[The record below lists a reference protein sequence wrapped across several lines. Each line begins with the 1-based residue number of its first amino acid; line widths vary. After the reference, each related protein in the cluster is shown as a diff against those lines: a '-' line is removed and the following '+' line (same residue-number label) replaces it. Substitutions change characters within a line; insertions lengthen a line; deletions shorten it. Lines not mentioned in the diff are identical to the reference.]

1 MKKKKW
7 IITSVILVVFC
18 AGLFVYNHYRGSSSA
33 ADPAEISIP
42 RKNSVLNVNG
52 LVVRPQTLTDGITS
66 VGSLLPD
73 EEVDL
78 SFETSGKIVSI
89 NFQEGSTVRKG
100 ELLAKVNDKPLLAQL
115 SRYEAQLKLAED
127 RVYRQ
132 SALLEKDAVSQE
144 AYEQARTELAMLNAD
159 IDIVRSNI
167 ALTELHAPF
176 DGVIGLRNVS
186 EGAYASPSVV
196 VAKLTKIKPLKIDLS
211 VPERYAS
218 QIKPGTRLTFTVEGY
233 NETFHA
239 EVYATESKID
249 PNTHYFSVRAH
260 YPNTR
265 GRLLPGRFVSVK
277 IRMHD
282 IPDAIAIGVGVGAV
296 MALLMQFIAPS
307 VVRPFTSD
315 EAVVKAGAAY
325 IRSYIFDC
333 LFAGIQFSFSGYFCA
348 WGRSGLSF
356 LHNTLSILLVRVPG
370 AWLACRFF
378 PQTLV
383 PMGLAPACGSLFSS
397 IVCVLLYRWMKRQN
411 KPTGDKD

>member
-18 AGLFVYNHYRGSSSA
+18 TGLVVYNHYRGSSSA
-33 ADPAEISIP
+33 ADADPSEISIP
-42 RKNSVLNVNG
+42 RKSSVLNVNG

-132 SALLEKDAVSQE
+132 SALLEKDAVSLE

-167 ALTELHAPF
+167 ALTELHAPC

-282 IPDAIAIGVGVGAV
+282 IPDAIAIPT
-296 MALLMQFIAPS
+296 Q
-307 VVRPFTSD
+307 
-315 EAVVKAGAAY
+315 AVVPEMGVDKVFLYKGGKAHAVAIKTGL
-325 IRSYIFDC
+325 RTESR
-333 LFAGIQFSFSGYFCA
+333 IQ
-348 WGRSGLSF
+348 
-356 LHNTLSILLVRVPG
+356 VVE
-370 AWLACRFF
+370 
-378 PQTLV
+378 
-383 PMGLAPACGSLFSS
+383 GLAPGDTL
-397 IVCVLLYRWMKRQN
+397 IVSGTLQLREGLPVKLD
-411 KPTGDKD
+411 TVE

>member
-144 AYEQARTELAMLNAD
+144 AYEQARTELATLNAD
-159 IDIVRSNI
+159 IDIVKSNI
-167 ALTELHAPF
+167 ALTELRAPF

-186 EGAYASPSVV
+186 EGAYASPNVV
-196 VAKLTKIKPLKIDLS
+196 VAKLAKIQPLKIDLF
-211 VPERYAS
+211 VPERYAN
-218 QIKPGTRLTFTVEGY
+218 QIKPGTKLSFTVDGQQA
-233 NETFHA
+233 TFQGA
-239 EVYATESKID
+239 VYATESKID
-249 PNTHYFSVRAH
+249 LATHTFAVRAH
-260 YPNTR
+260 YSNAQ
-265 GRLLPGRFVSVK
+265 GRLLPGRFVTVQ
-277 IRMHD
+277 IRLHD
-282 IPDAIAIGVGVGAV
+282 IPDAIAVPTEAIVPEMGVDKVYLCKGGRAHAV
-296 MALLMQFIAPS
+296 EVTTGLRTDA
-307 VVRPFTSD
+307 
-315 EAVVKAGAAY
+315 E
-325 IRSYIFDC
+325 
-333 LFAGIQFSFSGYFCA
+333 IQILE
-348 WGRSGLSF
+348 GLSVGD
-356 LHNTLSILLVRVPG
+356 TLITSG
-370 AWLACRFF
+370 
-378 PQTLV
+378 TLQLRE
-383 PMGLAPACGSLFSS
+383 GLPVKLDT
-397 IVCVLLYRWMKRQN
+397 VE
-411 KPTGDKD
+411 